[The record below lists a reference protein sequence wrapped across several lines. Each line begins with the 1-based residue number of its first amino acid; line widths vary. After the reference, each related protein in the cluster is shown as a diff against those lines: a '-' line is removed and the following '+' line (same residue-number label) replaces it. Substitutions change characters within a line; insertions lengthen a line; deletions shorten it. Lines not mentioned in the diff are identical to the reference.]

1 MPEGPRLVAPLQ
13 RVLYL
18 KRLPTLS
25 SLPGSELAALAEHAQ
40 ERFFSKGHVLLKE
53 GQPVSAVYFVIE
65 GALDVHRRGR
75 FVGQVGPGAAVG
87 GLGLFARDPDG
98 AQVTAAAD
106 SLALE
111 LDADTLLEVFEDRF
125 QILHHVL
132 RDISRQLIDLVVR
145 LRLDPAARVPDC
157 RLPGDPNHELDI
169 VERIFFL
176 RQMHVFQRAS
186 INALAEL
193 SRALN
198 QVHFEPGV
206 TLWREGE
213 LAPGLYLILSGTVR
227 ASSESRG
234 LLFRP
239 GPGFPLGANEAVGEV
254 PRWYEAVTETRLA
267 VLQGNAEAL
276 IDVFE
281 DNFEMAMD
289 YLAVLS
295 QGLLEILESRTAQE
309 AGTAAT
315 V

>member
-1 MPEGPRLVAPLQ
+1 MPESPRMVAPLQ
-13 RVLYL
+13 RILYL
-18 KRLPTLS
+18 KRLPTFS
-25 SLPGSELAALAEHAQ
+25 TLPGSELAAIAEHAE
-40 ERFFSKGHVLLKE
+40 ERFFSAGSVLMEE

-65 GALDVHRRGR
+65 GALDVHRHGR
-75 FVGQVGPGAAVG
+75 IVGRVGPGAGVG

-98 AQVTAAAD
+98 ARVTAAAD
-106 SLALE
+106 TLALE
-111 LDADTLLEVFEDRF
+111 LEADTLLEVFEDRF
-125 QILHHVL
+125 PILHHFL
-132 RDISRQLIDLVVR
+132 RDVSRQIIDFVVR

-176 RQMHVFQRAS
+176 RQMQVFQRAS

-193 SRALN
+193 SRAMN
-198 QVHFEPGV
+198 QVRFEPGV

-234 LLFRP
+234 LHFRP
-239 GPGFPLGANEAVGEV
+239 GPGFPLGAHEAVGEV

-295 QGLLEILESRTAQE
+295 QGLIEILESRPAQE
-309 AGTAAT
+309 ARTAAT
-315 V
+315 L

>member
-1 MPEGPRLVAPLQ
+1 MPESPRLVAPLQ

-25 SLPGSELAALAEHAQ
+25 TLPGADLAAMAEHAQ
-40 ERFFSKGHVLLKE
+40 ERFFPAGSVLLKE
-53 GQPVSAVYFVIE
+53 GQPVGAVYFLVE
-65 GALDVHRRGR
+65 GALDVRRRGR

-87 GLGLFARDPDG
+87 GLGLFARDPEG
-98 AQVTAAAD
+98 AQVTAASD

-111 LDADTLLEVFEDRF
+111 LDAETLLEVFEDRF
-125 QILHHVL
+125 PILHHFL
-132 RDISRQLIDLVVR
+132 RDISRQILELVVR
-145 LRLDPAARVPDC
+145 LRLDPAARTPDC

-176 RQMHVFQRAS
+176 RQMQVFQRAS

-193 SRALN
+193 SRAMN

-227 ASSESRG
+227 ATSESRG

-239 GPGFPLGANEAVGEV
+239 CAGYPLGALESVGEV
-254 PRWYEAVTETRLA
+254 PRWYEAVTETRLT
-267 VLQGNAEAL
+267 VLQGQAEAL

-289 YLAVLS
+289 YLATLS
-295 QGLLEILESRTAQE
+295 QGLIEILESRPAQE
-309 AGTAAT
+309 AKTAAT
-315 V
+315 L

>member
-1 MPEGPRLVAPLQ
+1 MPEDPQMVAPLQ
-13 RVLYL
+13 RILYL
-18 KRLPTLS
+18 KRLPAFSTLH
-25 SLPGSELAALAEHAQ
+25 GSELAAIAEHTQ
-40 ERFFSKGHVLLKE
+40 ERFFSAGSVLMEE
-53 GQPVSAVYFVIE
+53 GQPVGAVYFVIE
-65 GALDVHRRGR
+65 GALDVNRRGR
-75 FVGQVGPGAAVG
+75 FVGQVGPGAGVG
-87 GLGLFARDPDG
+87 GLGLLARDPEG
-98 AQVTAAAD
+98 ARVTAASD
-106 SLALE
+106 TLALE
-111 LDADTLLEVFEDRF
+111 LDGETLLEVFDDRF
-125 QILHHVL
+125 PILHHIL
-132 RDISRQLIDLVVR
+132 RDVSRQIIDLFVR
-145 LRLDPAARVPDC
+145 LRLDPAARIPDC

-176 RQMHVFQRAS
+176 RQMQVFQRAS

-193 SRALN
+193 SRAMN

-213 LAPGLYLILSGTVR
+213 HAPGIYLILSGTVR

-239 GPGFPLGANEAVGEV
+239 GPGFPLGAHEAVGEV

-267 VLQGNAEAL
+267 VLQANAEAL

-295 QGLLEILESRTAQE
+295 QGLIEILESRAAQE
-309 AGTAAT
+309 ARTVAT
-315 V
+315 L

>member
-1 MPEGPRLVAPLQ
+1 MPDSPRMVAPLQ

-25 SLPGSELAALAEHAQ
+25 TLPGSDLAAIAEHTQ
-40 ERFFSKGHVLLKE
+40 ERFFSAGSVLLKE
-53 GQPVSAVYFVIE
+53 GHPVGAVYFVIE
-65 GALDVHRRGR
+65 GALDVHRHGR
-75 FVGQVGPGAAVG
+75 FIGQVGAGAAVG
-87 GLGLFARDPDG
+87 GLGVFARDPDG
-98 AQVTAAAD
+98 AQVTAASD
-106 SLALE
+106 TLALE
-111 LDADTLLEVFEDRF
+111 LDAETLLEVFEDRF
-125 QILHHVL
+125 PILHHVL
-132 RDISRQLIDLVVR
+132 RDISRQIIDFVVR

-157 RLPGDPNHELDI
+157 RLPGDPNQELDI

-176 RQMHVFQRAS
+176 RQMQVFQRAS

-193 SRALN
+193 SRAMN
-198 QVHFEPGV
+198 QVRFEPGM

-213 LAPGLYLILSGTVR
+213 LAPGLYLILNGTVR

-239 GPGFPLGANEAVGEV
+239 GPGFPLGAHEAIGEV
-254 PRWYEAVTETRLA
+254 PRWYEAVTETRLT

-295 QGLLEILESRTAQE
+295 QGLLEIIESRAAQE
-309 AGTAAT
+309 ARVAAT
-315 V
+315 L